1 MTMIFSDF
9 YTSHVDL
16 NHHWC
21 SLSESYAGVDILL
34 CYIDAGWKIEG
45 DIGFDEHWFGG
56 ARHILVYHFSL
67 IKKDDHITM
76 AVLSNPVLDR
86 FLKDCCRRG
95 VAISRIIYRLGRVAT
110 KSVCE

>member
-1 MTMIFSDF
+1 MTMIFSDY

-16 NHHWC
+16 KRHWC
-21 SLSESYAGVDILL
+21 PLSESYAGVDVLL
-34 CYIDAGWKIEG
+34 SFIDAGWKIEG

-67 IKKDDHITM
+67 IKQDNCNKLQ
-76 AVLSNPVLDR
+76 VLSNPVLDR
-86 FLKDCCRRG
+86 FLEDCCRREIS
-95 VAISRIIYRLGRVAT
+95 ISRIIDGLGRVEA